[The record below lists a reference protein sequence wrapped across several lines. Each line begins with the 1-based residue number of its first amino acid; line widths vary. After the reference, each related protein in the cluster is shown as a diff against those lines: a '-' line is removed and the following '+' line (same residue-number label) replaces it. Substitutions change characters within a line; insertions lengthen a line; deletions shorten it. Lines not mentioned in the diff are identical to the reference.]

1 MSRERPY
8 DRDDP
13 TEPLP
18 REPRRGEDPDAT
30 VPLPAGSW
38 RSDDPNATV
47 PLDGSDGAA
56 RGEPREEPWD
66 GRRLDHEPTEVLE
79 DNRTLPLGTVP
90 PGSEDPTAVI
100 GRDGRE
106 SLSRGPAET
115 APTQPLR
122 PEHGYG
128 AGGGREHD
136 DARMPPTAGMPT
148 VGGATAGA
156 SAGATAQRG
165 PGSSAAPDGYPA
177 EPGAGIPGSELRA
190 AVTRRQRVEY
200 GRIQLLP
207 GLIGWLAAVGMA
219 GFLGWAA
226 ALLLPALTG
235 LTPAA
240 APGGALEDLAEGSAA
255 GLAGSI
261 GFAAVYLVSFLFG
274 GYAAGRSARFAGA
287 KQGVAVWLW
296 QLMGAAVS
304 TVLAMIFADQV
315 PGLPALATVQAMGAE
330 SLLWNV
336 LAALCVLAIGL
347 LAAVLG
353 GLWGLRFHQ
362 RADRLGFEAR

>member
-8 DRDDP
+8 DRHDP
-13 TEPLP
+13 TAPLP

-38 RSDDPNATV
+38 RSDDPDATV
-47 PLDGSDGAA
+47 PLGDSGGSSP
-56 RGEPREEPWD
+56 GEPREEPWD
-66 GRRLDHEPTEVLE
+66 GQRLDHEPTEVLE
-79 DNRTLPLGTVP
+79 DNRTLPLGTFP

-100 GRDGRE
+100 GRED
-106 SLSRGPAET
+106 LSRDPAET
-115 APTQPLR
+115 APTRPLR
-122 PEHGYG
+122 PEPGYG
-128 AGGGREHD
+128 AGGGGGYD
-136 DARMPPTAGMPT
+136 DARTPPTAGMPA
-148 VGGATAGA
+148 VGGAAGA
-156 SAGATAQRG
+156 AAGTLGAPGAGAAG
-165 PGSSAAPDGYPA
+165 APGGHPA
-177 EPGAGIPGSELRA
+177 DPGAGIPGSELRA

-219 GFLGWAA
+219 GFLGWAT

-235 LTPAA
+235 LSPAA
-240 APGGALEDLAEGSAA
+240 APGGALEDLTGGSAA
-255 GLAGSI
+255 GAAGSI

-315 PGLPALATVQAMGAE
+315 PGLPALATVQAMGAD
-330 SLLWNV
+330 SLLWNI

-347 LAAVLG
+347 LASVLG
-353 GLWGLRFHQ
+353 GLWGMRFHQ